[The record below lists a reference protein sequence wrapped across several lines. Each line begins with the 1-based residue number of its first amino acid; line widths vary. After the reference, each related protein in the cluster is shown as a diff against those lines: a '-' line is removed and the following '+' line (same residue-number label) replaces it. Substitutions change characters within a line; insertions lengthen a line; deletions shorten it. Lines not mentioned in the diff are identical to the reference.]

1 MIVKICGITRP
12 ADARLAVSLGATHV
26 GVICWPGSPRFV
38 EPAAAAA
45 IVEAVGG
52 RALTVGVF
60 VDDAPERMNA
70 VAAETGFDLL
80 QLHGQEA
87 PEVGALLS
95 RPYIKALAV
104 GPDLDAGLARWPGVP
119 VLLDAHD
126 PVRRGG
132 TGAVVDWDRAAAVA
146 RGRQVILAGGLR
158 PDNVGDALSRV
169 RPAGVDVSSGVESA
183 PGIKDEERL
192 RALFDAISRVEELS

>member
-26 GVICWPGSPRFV
+26 GVICWPGSPRYV

-60 VDDAPERMNA
+60 VDEAPERMNEL
-70 VAAETGFDLL
+70 AAETGFDLL

-87 PEVGALLS
+87 PQIGPLLS

-104 GPDLDAGLARWPGVP
+104 GPELDAGLAHWPGVP

-132 TGAVVDWDRAAAVA
+132 TGAVVDWDRAAVVA
-146 RGRQVILAGGLR
+146 RTREVILAGGLR
-158 PDNVGDALSRV
+158 PENVGDALSRV

-183 PGIKDEERL
+183 PGVKDEERL
-192 RALFDAISRVEELS
+192 RALFDAIRRVEELS

>member
-12 ADARLAVSLGATHV
+12 DDARLAVSLGATHV

-52 RALTVGVF
+52 RAVTVGVF
-60 VDDAPERMNA
+60 VDESPERMNQL
-70 VAAETGFDLL
+70 AAEVGFALL
-80 QLHGQEA
+80 QLHGHEA
-87 PEVGALLS
+87 PPVGPLLA

-104 GPDLDAGLARWPGVP
+104 GPDLDAGLAHWPGVP

-146 RGRQVILAGGLR
+146 RNRQVILAGGLR
-158 PDNVGDALSRV
+158 PENVGDALARV

-192 RALFDAISRVEELS
+192 RALFDAIRRVEELS